1 MVAIQPVS
9 IWFQGTTKCAN
20 VFFLISVSDDLSS
33 RASFYYR
40 LLSENITGL
49 DNKNWE
55 ILQEGNLTIDGEAY
69 ELWDS
74 NPSANQY
81 AYNWAAEQLNLIII

>member
-1 MVAIQPVS
+1 MVPIQPVNL
-9 IWFQGTTKCAN
+9 WVQGTTKSAN

-40 LLSENITGL
+40 LLSETITGL
-49 DNKNWE
+49 DEKNYE